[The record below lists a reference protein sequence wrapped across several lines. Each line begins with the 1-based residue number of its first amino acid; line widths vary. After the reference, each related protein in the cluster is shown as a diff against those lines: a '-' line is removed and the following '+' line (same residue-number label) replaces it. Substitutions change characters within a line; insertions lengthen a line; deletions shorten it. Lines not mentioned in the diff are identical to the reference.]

1 MKDFTLI
8 ITFMC
13 WYYSIQSQQIN
24 PAGGSTEKEEFSA
37 EWIIGGS
44 LIDNSILST
53 DSKNQEFIY
62 AQPDYGLIE
71 VYPTVTRDFLT
82 IKCNYP
88 EIGTLDF
95 KITNNSGTALIIRNL
110 NISNPF
116 ELDVKHLAAGHYIII
131 FSSGNDNSFY
141 LTKQFIKL

>member
-1 MKDFTLI
+1 MQKHCLYIIFLI
-8 ITFMC
+8 SCIRLNA
-13 WYYSIQSQQIN
+13 QQIN
-24 PAGGSTEKEEFSA
+24 PAGGSTENEEFSA

-53 DSKNQEFIY
+53 DSDNKEFIY
-62 AQPDYGLIE
+62 AQPDKSLIE
-71 VYPTVTRDFLT
+71 IYPTVTRDFLT

-95 KITNNSGTALIIRNL
+95 TINNNSGTALIIRNL

-116 ELDVKHLAAGHYIII
+116 ELDVKQLSSGHYIII
-131 FSSGNDNSFY
+131 FSSSNDKSFY
-141 LTKQFIKL
+141 LIKQFIKL